1 MAYPGFR
8 HLGLKFTSIA
18 LAALVW
24 LLVSGEQI
32 VERALRI
39 PLEFTN
45 LPSQLELVGDTPTV
59 VDVRVRGSSGA
70 LSRVAAGE
78 LVAVLDLRA
87 ARPGQRLFHLTGSD
101 VRAPFGI
108 EVVQIVPSNVSIA
121 FEPSATKQVPVV
133 PEVEGDPASGYV
145 VGTISADPATVQVV
159 GPESAVARLT
169 AAITEPIS
177 LAGASASVTE
187 LVNIGVPD
195 PSVRLQSPE
204 SARVTVEVTA
214 AAVEWAVAGVPVR
227 ARDGNRGVDVE
238 PTHVTVYVRGPR
250 DAGGT
255 DPDAFDATIDA
266 GGLGAGQF
274 QLGVRVVPPPRI
286 GVVRVDPA
294 DVRVRISGQ

>member
-8 HLGLKFTSIA
+8 HLGLKFLSIA
-18 LAALVW
+18 LAALIW

-45 LPSQLELVGDTPTV
+45 LPAQLELVGDPPTV

-78 LVAVLDLRA
+78 LVAVLDLQS
-87 ARPGQRLFHLTGSD
+87 ARSGQRLLPLTGDD

-108 EVVQIVPSNVSIA
+108 EVVQIAPSNVPIR
-121 FEPSATKQVPVV
+121 FEPSATKEVPVV
-133 PEVEGDPASGYV
+133 PEVEGEPADGYV
-145 VGTISADPATVQVV
+145 VGTVTSDPATVEAI
-159 GPESAVARLT
+159 GPTSAVARLT
-169 AAITEPIS
+169 EAITEPIS
-177 LAGASASVTE
+177 IDGRSGPVTE
-187 LVNIGVPD
+187 SVNIGVSD
-195 PSVRLQSPE
+195 PLVRLQSPR

-214 AAVEWAVAGVPVR
+214 AAVEWALAAIPVR
-227 ARDGNRGVDVE
+227 VRNGGRPATIE

-250 DAGGT
+250 EARAHGA
-255 DPDAFDATIDA
+255 DAFDAVIDV

-274 QLGVRVVPPPRI
+274 QLSVRVVSPPRV
-286 GVVRVDPA
+286 GVVRVEPA
-294 DVRVRISGQ
+294 DVRVRIQ